1 MMSEHPNTFPAGG
14 SGIDCRALLE
24 FVSEIVIVIDEAGT
38 IQFLNP
44 SFETVL
50 GYPISEQIG
59 MPVWPLVH
67 PDDLGLLSQGLARR
81 LRGEGDP
88 ARVLEI
94 RGRHQ
99 DGSWLILEVRSRG
112 LQLDTDSPLAVVTA
126 RDVTEQAR
134 LKDQLRQALKMEAVG
149 LLASGV
155 AHDFNNLLTG
165 IRGYA
170 DLLLRDLTLED
181 QWRHDIEEI
190 RKAAYRATGLT
201 RQLLAF
207 SRRQE
212 LEPQILDPGEVIA
225 DLEKMLQR
233 LIYEN
238 IEVRTTMPRD
248 TGWIAAD
255 RNQLEQVVI
264 NLAVNARD
272 AMPDGGV
279 LAIDV
284 DELELDEEMAHEYP
298 PLEPGHYV
306 RIRVSDTGSGMDEE
320 TRRHIF
326 QPFFTTKEPGK
337 GTGLGLSTVQALA
350 RKSGGVV
357 SVESTPGVGSTFQ
370 VILPRVQTE
379 VVVKPAAEQPVEF
392 GGPASETVLLV
403 EDEPVVRN
411 LVHRVLQL
419 KGYRVL
425 AASDGDEARRIAER
439 YPEEIHLLISD
450 VVMPRLGGAEL
461 ARLLLR
467 TRPCMRVLLI
477 SGHAA
482 EEMLNGEID
491 GSRIAFFEK
500 PFTPD
505 SLIQK
510 VRELLSSDRG
520 H

>member
-1 MMSEHPNTFPAGG
+1 
-14 SGIDCRALLE
+14 
-24 FVSEIVIVIDEAGT
+24 
-38 IQFLNP
+38 
-44 SFETVL
+44 
-50 GYPISEQIG
+50 
-59 MPVWPLVH
+59 
-67 PDDLGLLSQGLARR
+67 
-81 LRGEGDP
+81 
-88 ARVLEI
+88 
-94 RGRHQ
+94 
-99 DGSWLILEVRSRG
+99 
-112 LQLDTDSPLAVVTA
+112 
-126 RDVTEQAR
+126 
-134 LKDQLRQALKMEAVG
+134 
-149 LLASGV
+149 
-155 AHDFNNLLTG
+155 
-165 IRGYA
+165 
-170 DLLLRDLTLED
+170 
-181 QWRHDIEEI
+181 
-190 RKAAYRATGLT
+190 
-201 RQLLAF
+201 
-207 SRRQE
+207 
-212 LEPQILDPGEVIA
+212 
-225 DLEKMLQR
+225 
-233 LIYEN
+233 
-238 IEVRTTMPRD
+238 
-248 TGWIAAD
+248 
-255 RNQLEQVVI
+255 VVI